1 MNLRKAV
8 VSLFVALFASAAF
21 AGNLSDKFDQFT
33 VKTPI
38 TDMGLQGTPGIT
50 ESVISVDISGAEFW
64 DGQGSP
70 NNTILNIDLG
80 ALSTPGNS
88 GPVVITGVGW
98 DLTQTAGLDAGAA
111 SWLSEQVFAFDWDM
125 DGVSDVNL
133 TPSATG
139 TPGTETNS
147 SGGIVVLADAGVAD
161 GIAPNGIISIELF
174 ESFDDQIDAVDGIID
189 MGTLTFDVIKVPE
202 PGSIVLLGLAGLG
215 LLGFRRR

>member
-1 MNLRKAV
+1 
-8 VSLFVALFASAAF
+8 
-21 AGNLSDKFDQFT
+21 
-33 VKTPI
+33 
-38 TDMGLQGTPGIT
+38 
-50 ESVISVDISGAEFW
+50 
-64 DGQGSP
+64 
-70 NNTILNIDLG
+70 
-80 ALSTPGNS
+80 
-88 GPVVITGVGW
+88 
-98 DLTQTAGLDAGAA
+98 
-111 SWLSEQVFAFDWDM
+111 M

-139 TPGTETNS
+139 APGTETNS